1 MKTILE
7 LAKENNIYKVCI
19 DGGIS
24 DIRQLNK
31 QLFEVVPRK
40 IDIIKNTI
48 FNEPMLFVWTK

>member
-19 DGGIS
+19 DGSIS
-24 DIRQLNK
+24 DIRQPNK